1 MSREK
6 TLRIEGFEGSVVVR
20 PMRNIEKF
28 DLMQSIGLTADKL
41 ANLSKK
47 KKVTSNDIDL
57 NLSNIKVMFEVAKDL
72 VVSVDLKKGDTHFLS
87 WDDLDYDPIGL
98 PIQMEIVNYAVGMG
112 K

>member
-1 MSREK
+1 
-6 TLRIEGFEGSVVVR
+6 
-20 PMRNIEKF
+20 
-28 DLMQSIGLTADKL
+28 
-41 ANLSKK
+41 
-47 KKVTSNDIDL
+47 
-57 NLSNIKVMFEVAKDL
+57 MFEVAKDL